1 MIIEDNN
8 PFRNKCTERVI
19 FMVLILLR
27 KTT

>member
-19 FMVLILLR
+19 FMILILLR